1 MYYQNASYFFIQK
14 VNCAD
19 RQTIIAFFFHF
30 IYNNSDYVFRGW
42 CIKLDVSA
50 VSGVQSID
58 RIFLIV
64 ELLSMHPKGI
74 SLTEICSATDLPKG
88 TVSRMLAALISHGY
102 AVQEIDT
109 KRYRLTMRLFEIG
122 SRVAGSA
129 NILSVARP
137 YLEYL
142 SNVSGEAV
150 HLVSRVNDEVVYLY
164 KEEASN
170 SIVRMSSFV
179 GLRNP
184 MYCTGVGKSILAFLP
199 DDEIRAIWQR
209 TKPVRFTEN
218 TITTLSALDA
228 DIRLIRQR
236 GYAIDDEEHEAGVR
250 CIAAPILNF
259 SGSPV
264 AAISLSAPAV
274 RLDDAEIQK
283 YAPMVLD
290 AASNISR
297 YFGN

>member
-1 MYYQNASYFFIQK
+1 MDAN
-14 VNCAD
+14 
-19 RQTIIAFFFHF
+19 
-30 IYNNSDYVFRGW
+30 
-42 CIKLDVSA
+42 A

-58 RIFLIV
+58 RIFLII
-64 ELLSMHPKGI
+64 ELLSMHPRGI
-74 SLTEICSATDLPKG
+74 SLTEICTATSLPKG
-88 TVSRMLAALISHGY
+88 TVSRMLSALISHGY

-109 KRYRLTMRLFEIG
+109 KRYRLTMRMFEIG
-122 SRVAGSA
+122 SRVTGSA

-137 YLEYL
+137 YLESL

-199 DDEIRAIWQR
+199 DNEIRSIWQR
-209 TKPVRFTEN
+209 TTPVRFTPK
-218 TITTLSALDA
+218 TITTLSGLEKE
-228 DIRLIRQR
+228 IQRIRQR

-259 SGSPV
+259 SGNPV
-264 AAISLSAPAV
+264 AAISLSAPAI
-274 RLDDAEIQK
+274 RLNDAEIEK
-283 YAPMVLD
+283 YAPMVME

>member
-1 MYYQNASYFFIQK
+1 MDAN
-14 VNCAD
+14 
-19 RQTIIAFFFHF
+19 
-30 IYNNSDYVFRGW
+30 
-42 CIKLDVSA
+42 A

-58 RIFLIV
+58 RIFQII

-74 SLTEICSATDLPKG
+74 SLTEICSATSLPKG

-109 KRYRLTMRLFEIG
+109 KRYRLTMRMFEIG

-150 HLVSRVNDEVVYLY
+150 HLVSRVKDEVIYLY

-199 DDEIRAIWQR
+199 NDEIRAIWNR
-209 TKPVRFTEN
+209 TVPIQFTPQ
-218 TITTLSALDA
+218 TITSLAA
-228 DIRLIRQR
+228 MEKEIALIRQR
-236 GYAIDDEEHEAGVR
+236 GYAVDDEEHELGVR
-250 CIAAPILNF
+250 CVAAPILDF

-264 AAISLSAPAV
+264 AAISLSAPAI
-274 RLDDAEIQK
+274 RLTDSEIEK

>member
-1 MYYQNASYFFIQK
+1 MDTNP
-14 VNCAD
+14 
-19 RQTIIAFFFHF
+19 
-30 IYNNSDYVFRGW
+30 
-42 CIKLDVSA
+42 
-50 VSGVQSID
+50 VSGIQSVD
-58 RIFLIV
+58 RIFMII
-64 ELLSMHPKGI
+64 ELLSLHPKGI
-74 SLTEICSATDLPKG
+74 SLTEICSATSLPKG
-88 TVSRMLAALISHGY
+88 TVSRMLAALIAHGY

-142 SNVSGEAV
+142 SNISGEAV
-150 HLVSRVNDEVVYLY
+150 HLVSRVKDEVIYLY

-199 DDEIRAIWQR
+199 DEEIQAIWKR
-209 TKPVRFTEN
+209 TVPVQFTPK
-218 TITTLSALDA
+218 TITTFSALEQ
-228 DIRLIRQR
+228 DIALIRQR
-236 GYAIDDEEHEAGVR
+236 GYAIDDEEHEVGVR
-250 CIAAPILNF
+250 CIAAPILDF
-259 SGSPV
+259 SGTPV
-264 AAISLSAPAV
+264 AAISLSAPSA
-274 RLDDAEIQK
+274 RLRDEEIEK
-283 YAPMVLD
+283 YAPMVLS

>member
-1 MYYQNASYFFIQK
+1 MDSI
-14 VNCAD
+14 
-19 RQTIIAFFFHF
+19 T
-30 IYNNSDYVFRGW
+30 
-42 CIKLDVSA
+42 

-58 RIFLIV
+58 RIFLIM

-74 SLTEICSATDLPKG
+74 SLTEICSATSLPKG
-88 TVSRMLAALISHGY
+88 TVSRMLSALISHGY

-122 SRVAGSA
+122 SRVAGST

-137 YLEYL
+137 HLERL
-142 SNVSGEAV
+142 SNLSAEAV
-150 HLVSRVNDEVVYLY
+150 HLVSRVKDDVIYLY

-199 DDEIRAIWQR
+199 DEEIQAIWQR
-209 TKPVRFTEN
+209 TDPVRFTPQ
-218 TITTLSALDA
+218 TIITFSALEREIA
-228 DIRLIRQR
+228 QIRKQ
-236 GYAIDDEEHEAGVR
+236 GYAIDNEEHEVGVR
-250 CIAAPILNF
+250 CIAAPILDFNAN
-259 SGSPV
+259 PV
-264 AAISLSAPAV
+264 AAISLSAPAS
-274 RLDDAEIQK
+274 RMDAAAIEK
-283 YAPMVLD
+283 YAPLILET
-290 AASNISR
+290 AANISK

>member
-1 MYYQNASYFFIQK
+1 MDAN
-14 VNCAD
+14 V
-19 RQTIIAFFFHF
+19 
-30 IYNNSDYVFRGW
+30 
-42 CIKLDVSA
+42 

-58 RIFLIV
+58 RIFLII
-64 ELLSMHPKGI
+64 ELLSTHPRGI
-74 SLTEICSATDLPKG
+74 SLTEICTATALPKG
-88 TVSRMLAALISHGY
+88 TVSRMLSALISHGY

-109 KRYRLTMRLFEIG
+109 KRYRLTMRMFEIG

-137 YLEYL
+137 YLESL

-199 DDEIRAIWQR
+199 DDEIRSIWQR
-209 TKPVRFTEN
+209 TTPVRFTPK
-218 TITTLSALDA
+218 TITTLSGLEEE
-228 DIRLIRQR
+228 ILRIRQR

-259 SGSPV
+259 SGNPV

-274 RLDDAEIQK
+274 RLNDAEIEK
-283 YAPMVLD
+283 YAPMVME

>member
-1 MYYQNASYFFIQK
+1 MPEVDA
-14 VNCAD
+14 
-19 RQTIIAFFFHF
+19 T
-30 IYNNSDYVFRGW
+30 
-42 CIKLDVSA
+42 A
-50 VSGVQSID
+50 VTGVQSID
-58 RIFLIV
+58 RMILIV
-64 ELLSMHPKGI
+64 ELLSMHPKGA
-74 SLTEICSATDLPKG
+74 SLTEICGETSLPKG
-88 TVSRMLAALISHGY
+88 TVSRMLGALISHGY
-102 AVQEIDT
+102 VIQEPDT
-109 KRYRLTMRLFEIG
+109 KRYRLTMRMFEIG

-142 SNVSGEAV
+142 SSVSGEAV

-199 DDEIRAIWQR
+199 DDEMRGIWSR
-209 TKPVRFTEN
+209 TVPIRFTSS
-218 TITTLSALDA
+218 TITTLEDMEAEIL
-228 DIRLIRQR
+228 RIRQR

-250 CIAAPILNF
+250 CVAAPILDFN
-259 SGSPV
+259 GNPV

-274 RLDDAEIQK
+274 RLNDAEIEK
-283 YAPMVLD
+283 YAPMVME
-290 AASNISR
+290 AAGNISR

>member
-1 MYYQNASYFFIQK
+1 MDA
-14 VNCAD
+14 
-19 RQTIIAFFFHF
+19 T
-30 IYNNSDYVFRGW
+30 
-42 CIKLDVSA
+42 A

-58 RIFLIV
+58 RIFLII

-74 SLTEICSATDLPKG
+74 SLTEICSATALPKG

-109 KRYRLTMRLFEIG
+109 KRYRLTMRMFEIG

-199 DDEIRAIWQR
+199 DDEIKAIWQR
-209 TKPVRFTEN
+209 TKPIRFTAN
-218 TITTLSALDA
+218 TITTLSGLET

-283 YAPMVLD
+283 YAPMVMD
-290 AASNISR
+290 AATNISR

>member
-1 MYYQNASYFFIQK
+1 MDAN
-14 VNCAD
+14 
-19 RQTIIAFFFHF
+19 
-30 IYNNSDYVFRGW
+30 
-42 CIKLDVSA
+42 A

-58 RIFLIV
+58 RIFHIM

-74 SLTEICSATDLPKG
+74 SLTEICAATALPKG
-88 TVSRMLAALISHGY
+88 TVSRMLAALIAHGY
-102 AVQEIDT
+102 AVQEIDS
-109 KRYRLTMRLFEIG
+109 KRYRLTMRMFEIG
-122 SRVAGSA
+122 SRIAGSA

-142 SNVSGEAV
+142 SGISGEAV

-199 DDEIRAIWQR
+199 DEEIQSIWKR
-209 TKPVRFTEN
+209 TKPIQFTAS
-218 TITTLSALDA
+218 TITTFSAMQKEIER
-228 DIRLIRQR
+228 IRTR
-236 GYAIDDEEHEAGVR
+236 GYAIDDEEHEIGVR
-250 CIAAPILNF
+250 CIAAPILDF
-259 SGSPV
+259 SGNPI

-274 RLDDAEIQK
+274 RLHDAEIAK
-283 YAPMVLD
+283 YAPMLLD

-297 YFGN
+297 YFGH

>member
-1 MYYQNASYFFIQK
+1 VPEVDA
-14 VNCAD
+14 
-19 RQTIIAFFFHF
+19 T
-30 IYNNSDYVFRGW
+30 
-42 CIKLDVSA
+42 A
-50 VSGVQSID
+50 VTGVQSID
-58 RIFLIV
+58 RMILIV
-64 ELLSMHPKGI
+64 ELLSMHPKGA
-74 SLTEICSATDLPKG
+74 SLTEICGETSLPKG
-88 TVSRMLAALISHGY
+88 TVSRMLGALISHGY
-102 AVQEIDT
+102 VIQEPDT
-109 KRYRLTMRLFEIG
+109 KRYRLTMRMFEIG

-142 SNVSGEAV
+142 SSVSGEAV

-199 DDEIRAIWQR
+199 DDEMRGIWSR
-209 TKPVRFTEN
+209 TVPIRFTSS
-218 TITTLSALDA
+218 TITTLEDMEAEIL
-228 DIRLIRQR
+228 RIRQR

-250 CIAAPILNF
+250 CVAAPILDFN
-259 SGSPV
+259 GNPV

-274 RLDDAEIQK
+274 RLNDAEIEK
-283 YAPMVLD
+283 YAPMVME
-290 AASNISR
+290 AAGNISR

>member
-1 MYYQNASYFFIQK
+1 M
-14 VNCAD
+14 
-19 RQTIIAFFFHF
+19 
-30 IYNNSDYVFRGW
+30 
-42 CIKLDVSA
+42 DVSV

-259 SGSPV
+259 SGNPV

>member
-1 MYYQNASYFFIQK
+1 MMVINILRGRCISLDANA
-14 VNCAD
+14 
-19 RQTIIAFFFHF
+19 
-30 IYNNSDYVFRGW
+30 
-42 CIKLDVSA
+42 VSA
-50 VSGVQSID
+50 VQSID
-58 RIFLIV
+58 RIFLII
-64 ELLSMHPKGI
+64 ELLSNYPKGI
-74 SLTEICSATDLPKG
+74 SLAEICAATSLPKS
-88 TVSRMLAALISHGY
+88 TVSRLLASLITHGY

-122 SRVAGSA
+122 SRIAGSA

-150 HLVSRVNDEVVYLY
+150 HLVSRVKDEIVYLY

-199 DDEIRAIWQR
+199 NDEIQAIWQR
-209 TKPVRFTEN
+209 TKPTQFTPN
-218 TITTLSALDA
+218 TITSFSAMQEEIA
-228 DIRLIRQR
+228 LIRQR
-236 GYAIDDEEHEAGVR
+236 GYAIDNEEHEAGVR
-250 CIAAPILNF
+250 CIAAPILDF
-259 SGSPV
+259 SGTPI

-274 RLDDAEIQK
+274 RLNDPEIER
-283 YAPMVLD
+283 YAPMLMD

>member
-1 MYYQNASYFFIQK
+1 MPEVDA
-14 VNCAD
+14 
-19 RQTIIAFFFHF
+19 T
-30 IYNNSDYVFRGW
+30 
-42 CIKLDVSA
+42 A
-50 VSGVQSID
+50 VTGVQSID
-58 RIFLIV
+58 RLFLIV
-64 ELLSMHPKGI
+64 ELLSLHPKGA
-74 SLTEICSATDLPKG
+74 SLTEICGETSLPKG
-88 TVSRMLAALISHGY
+88 TVSRMLGALITHGY
-102 AVQEIDT
+102 VIQEPDT
-109 KRYRLTMRLFEIG
+109 KRYRLTMRMFEIG

-142 SNVSGEAV
+142 SSVSGEAV

-199 DDEIRAIWQR
+199 DDEMRGIWSR
-209 TKPVRFTEN
+209 TVPIRFTSS
-218 TITTLSALDA
+218 TITTLEDMEAEIL
-228 DIRLIRQR
+228 RIRQC

-250 CIAAPILNF
+250 CVAAPILDFN
-259 SGSPV
+259 GNPV

-274 RLDDAEIQK
+274 RLNDAEIEK
-283 YAPMVLD
+283 YAPMVME
-290 AASNISR
+290 AACNISR